1 MAKIFITHKIPE
13 IGVKMLKDKG
23 HNIELRDKSELLP
36 KSELLKILGEGN
48 YDGVLCL
55 LTDQI
60 DAGIFTASP
69 LTKIFA
75 NYAVGFDNIDIV
87 EAKKRGIV
95 ITNTP
100 GASTESVAEHTIALM
115 LALTCRIVEGDTFV
129 RNGKYQGWDPMLL
142 WGVDLLGKTLGIL
155 GAGRIGAEVAKKSA
169 RGFGMK
175 IIYHD
180 IVRNE
185 KMEKETGANFL
196 PSLNEVLKQA
206 DAISLHVPLLPT
218 TRHLINA
225 ERLAMMKKTAYL
237 INTSRGSVIDE
248 VALVD
253 VLKKGIIKGAA
264 LDVFENEPV
273 LAEGL
278 KNLPNVVLTP
288 HIASATAETRNDMAK
303 KAAENLI
310 AFFDEQKPPNEVGI

>member
-13 IGVKMLKDKG
+13 IGVQMLKDKG
-23 HNIELRDKSELLP
+23 HDVELRDESKLLP
-36 KSELLKILGEGN
+36 KAELIKILSVGD

-60 DAGIFTASP
+60 DAEVFATAP
-69 LTKIFA
+69 AVKIFS
-75 NYAVGFDNIDIV
+75 NYAVGFNNIDVI
-87 EAKKRGIV
+87 EAKKHGVV

-115 LALTCRIVEGDTFV
+115 LALTCRIVEGDNFV
-129 RNGKYQGWDPMLL
+129 RAGKYEGWDPMLL
-142 WGVDLLGKTLGIL
+142 WGVDLRGKTLGIL
-155 GAGRIGAEVAKKSA
+155 GAGRIGAEVAKKA
-169 RGFGMK
+169 ALGLGME

-180 IVRNE
+180 VVRNE
-185 KMEKETGANFL
+185 NLEKETGAIPL
-196 PSLNEVLKQA
+196 SSVEEVLKEA
-206 DAISLHVPLLPT
+206 DVISLHVPLLPE

-225 ERLAMMKKTAYL
+225 ERLALMKKTAYL
-237 INTSRGSVIDE
+237 LNTSRGSVVDE
-248 VALVD
+248 AALVD
-253 VLKKGIIKGAA
+253 ALKKGIIKGAA

-273 LAEGL
+273 LAVGL
-278 KNLPNVVLTP
+278 KDLPNVVLTP

-310 AFFDEQKPPNEVGI
+310 AFFDDQPVPNQI